1 MPRANDLGITNGP
14 VPFRP
19 PAAPARSGPDPYA
32 WMRDRDLPAMRDY
45 LAAERAWYDRW
56 LESVRGLRDELAA
69 ELRARLVSAEQS
81 VSWRRGGR
89 SYFTRTVPGCDYEQL
104 CQDAGSGRPAQVLLD
119 ENLLLADPACGGYLG
134 LGVRE
139 VSPDGRLLAY
149 SVDFDG
155 DEQHQLRVR
164 DLIGGSDLPERI
176 EGTSYGLAWSADSRS
191 LLYVLTD
198 AQYRP
203 HEVWRHVLGT
213 SPQHDTLVFR
223 EQDQR
228 FELTVR
234 ATRSGAYLLIETAS
248 RDTTET
254 LVLPAD
260 RTDEPPVVLEKRRN
274 GIEYRAE
281 HGRGPGPGEFFLV
294 TNAEAEEFRL
304 VAAPADAPGRA
315 GWRQVIAGSPHTRL
329 VSCDVFGRYLVVEQR
344 HAAATQ
350 LRIVDRRSG
359 EQRLI
364 EAGGPQVSLGLAA
377 NEDYHATAV
386 TVRTESLVEPP
397 SWHDVDLATG
407 RWRERKRQQVPGYDP
422 AGYVTERV
430 TAPAPDGTLVPVTIA
445 YRAGLRCD
453 GSAPCLLYG
462 YGAYESCEW
471 PAFSVATPSLLD
483 RGFVYAVAHVRGGGE
498 GGRNWWLQGRL
509 NRKRNTFTDFI
520 AVADMLA
527 ARGWAAPGRIVSRGL
542 SAGGLLQGAVFSMAP
557 RRWRAVVA
565 EVPFVDCV
573 TTMLDPAIPLT
584 VNEWDEWGDPRD
596 PPARAYLASYSPYDN
611 PPAEPRPDLLTTGS
625 LNDPRVLIHEPAKW
639 VARLRATDAA
649 GSRVLFR
656 PELGVGAHT
665 GPAGRF
671 GRLGYEAEILAF
683 VVDAACGRLSQV
695 EPSVRNVKGAGV
707 RPDLRGCRGGRA
719 HLGRSAGLVRSAAA
733 DSL

>member
-1 MPRANDLGITNGP
+1 VSGP
-14 VPFRP
+14 PAPGTAP
-19 PAAPARSGPDPYA
+19 PAAPASGGPDPYA

-45 LAAERAWYDRW
+45 LAAERAYYDRW
-56 LESVRGLRDELAA
+56 LESVRGRRDELAA
-69 ELRARLVSAEQS
+69 ELAARMSPAEES
-81 VSWRRGGR
+81 VSWRRGGHT
-89 SYFTRTVPGCDYEQL
+89 YLTRTVPGREYEQF
-104 CQDAGSGRPAQVLLD
+104 CRAAGRGRPLQVLLD
-119 ENLLLADPACGGYLG
+119 ENLLLAEDPARGGYLG

-155 DEQHQLRVR
+155 DELYQLRIR
-164 DLIGGSDLPERI
+164 DLARGIDLPERI
-176 EGTSYGLAWSADSRS
+176 EGTYYGLAWSADSRS
-191 LLYVLTD
+191 LLYVVTD

-213 SPQHDTLVFR
+213 DPGRDTLVFR
-223 EQDQR
+223 EDDQR

-234 ATRSGAYLLIETAS
+234 ATRGGAYVLIETAS
-248 RDTTET
+248 RDSTET
-254 LVLPAD
+254 LVLLAAGTDTEPA
-260 RTDEPPVVLEKRRN
+260 VMEKRRP

-281 HGRGPGPGEFFLV
+281 HADGTGPGEFLLV
-294 TNAEAEEFRL
+294 TNADAEEFRL
-304 VAAPADAPGRA
+304 VAVPADAPGRA
-315 GWRQVIAGSPHTRL
+315 RWSEVIAGSPDTRL
-329 VSCDVFGRYLVVEQR
+329 VSCDVFGPYLVVQQR
-344 HAAATQ
+344 HAAAAQ
-350 LRIVDRRSG
+350 LLIVDRRSG
-359 EQRLI
+359 ERRLI
-364 EAGGPQVSLGLAA
+364 EAGGPHVSLALAA
-377 NEDYHATAV
+377 NEDYHAAAV

-407 RWRERKRQQVPGYDP
+407 RWRARKRQQVPGYDP
-422 AGYVTERV
+422 ARYVTERV
-430 TAPAPDGTLVPVTIA
+430 TAVAPDGTSIPVTIA
-445 YRAGLRCD
+445 YRAGLRRD

-462 YGAYESCEW
+462 YGAYECCEW

-498 GGRNWWLQGRL
+498 GGRNWWLDGRL
-509 NRKRNTFTDFI
+509 GRKRNTFTDFI

-573 TTMLDPAIPLT
+573 TTMLDPDIPLT
-584 VNEWDEWGDPRD
+584 VNEWDEWGDPRE
-596 PPARAYLASYSPYDN
+596 PAARAYLASYSPYDN
-611 PPAEPRPDLLTTGS
+611 PPAGPRPDLLVTGS
-625 LNDPRVLIHEPAKW
+625 RHDPRVLIHEPAKW
-639 VARLRATDAA
+639 VARLRATDTA

-656 PELGVGAHT
+656 PELGAGAHT

-683 VVDAACGRLSQV
+683 IVDAASG
-695 EPSVRNVKGAGV
+695 
-707 RPDLRGCRGGRA
+707 
-719 HLGRSAGLVRSAAA
+719 
-733 DSL
+733 

>member
-1 MPRANDLGITNGP
+1 MPRLPDPGT
-14 VPFRP
+14 
-19 PAAPARSGPDPYA
+19 PAAAASGGPDPYA

-45 LAAERAWYDRW
+45 LAAERAHYDCW

-69 ELRARLVSAEQS
+69 ELAARVIPAEDS
-81 VSWRRGGR
+81 VSWSR
-89 SYFTRTVPGCDYEQL
+89 SGHTYFTRTVAGREYEQF
-104 CQDAGSGRPAQVLLD
+104 CRAAGRGRPAQVLLD
-119 ENLLLADPACGGYLG
+119 ENLLLAEDPAGGGYLG

-155 DEQHQLRVR
+155 DELYQLRIR
-164 DLIGGSDLPERI
+164 DLARGTDLPERI
-176 EGTSYGLAWSADSRS
+176 EGTYYGLAWSADSRS
-191 LLYVLTD
+191 LLYVVTD

-213 SPQHDTLVFR
+213 GPRRDELVFR
-223 EQDQR
+223 EEDRR

-234 ATRSGAYLLIETAS
+234 ATRSGAYVLIETAS
-248 RDTTET
+248 RDSTET
-254 LVLPAD
+254 LVLPAAG
-260 RTDEPPVVLEKRRN
+260 TDEPPAVLEKRRS
-274 GIEYRAE
+274 GTEYRAE
-281 HGRGPGPGEFFLV
+281 HADGPGPGEFFLV
-294 TNAEAEEFRL
+294 TNADAEEFRL
-304 VAAPADAPGRA
+304 VAAPADTPGRA
-315 GWRQVIAGSPHTRL
+315 RWREVIAGSPDIRL
-329 VSCDVFGRYLVVEQR
+329 VSCDVFGRYLVLQQR
-344 HAAATQ
+344 HAAASQ
-350 LRIVDRRSG
+350 LRIVDRQSG

-364 EAGGPQVSLGLAA
+364 EAGGPHISLALAP
-377 NEDYHATAV
+377 NEDYHAAAV

-407 RWRERKRQQVPGYDP
+407 RWRARKRQQVPGHDP
-422 AGYVTERV
+422 ARYATERV
-430 TAPAPDGTLVPVTIA
+430 TAVAPDGTSVPVTIA
-445 YRAGLRCD
+445 YRAGLRPD

-471 PAFSVATPSLLD
+471 PAFSVETPSLLD

-498 GGRNWWLQGRL
+498 GGRNWWLDGRL
-509 NRKRNTFTDFI
+509 GRKRNTFTDFI

-542 SAGGLLQGAVFSMAP
+542 SAGGLLQGAVFSLAP

-596 PPARAYLASYSPYDN
+596 PAARAYLASYSPYDN
-611 PPAEPRPDLLTTGS
+611 PPAGPRPDLLVTGS
-625 LNDPRVLIHEPAKW
+625 LHDPRVLIHEPAKW
-639 VARLRATDAA
+639 VARLRATDTA

-656 PELGVGAHT
+656 PELGAGAHT

-671 GRLGYEAEILAF
+671 GRLGYAAEILAF
-683 VVDAACGRLSQV
+683 IVNAA
-695 EPSVRNVKGAGV
+695 
-707 RPDLRGCRGGRA
+707 GGR
-719 HLGRSAGLVRSAAA
+719 S
-733 DSL
+733 